1 MRIVFMG
8 TPPFAVPSLRSLVQ
22 AGHPVALVVTRPDK
36 PRRTRSS
43 PPEPS
48 AVKQAALELGIGVLQ
63 PDTARDPELS
73 ALLREAAPD
82 AIVVVAFGQ
91 VLPAAILEIPPKW
104 CINLHASLLPAYRGA
119 APIAR
124 SILAG
129 DVRTGATTMRMDRGL
144 DTGDLLLSR
153 AIVIEADETA
163 GELTARL
170 ADLGAGLL
178 VETLARHE
186 TGSLTPVPQD
196 SGRATLAPAIRRAD
210 GVLRWEEPATT
221 LACRVRGCHPW
232 PLATAGLRGAP
243 IQVLRAGVDAS
254 PHEPGGPPGQI
265 LEVSQGRIVVTCGS
279 GSFLEI
285 LELRFPGRR
294 AMSARDALNGR
305 LVSPGDCFTP
315 PSA

>member
-8 TPPFAVPSLRSLVQ
+8 TPPFAVPSLRALVQ

-48 AVKQAALELGIGVLQ
+48 AIKQAACEMGIGVLQ
-63 PDTARDPELS
+63 SETARDPELS

-82 AIVVVAFGQ
+82 AIIVVAYGQ

-124 SILAG
+124 AILAG
-129 DVRTGATTMRMDRGL
+129 EVQTGATTMRMDRGL

-153 AIVIEADETA
+153 AIAIRAEETA

-170 ADLGAGLL
+170 AEVGAELL
-178 VETLARHE
+178 VETLSRHE
-186 TGSLTPVPQD
+186 AGSLAPVPQD
-196 SGRATLAPAIRRAD
+196 AGRATLAPALRRAD
-210 GVLRWEEPATT
+210 GILRWEEPAVT

-232 PLATAGLRGAP
+232 PLATAGLRGSP
-243 IQVLRAGVDAS
+243 VQILRARVDAT
-254 PHEPGGPPGQI
+254 PREAGGAPGQI
-265 LEVSQGRIVVTCGS
+265 LGLTPGRVVVTCGAA
-279 GSFLEI
+279 SFLEI
-285 LELRFPGRR
+285 LELCFPGRR
-294 AMSARDALNGR
+294 AISARDALNGR
-305 LVSPGDCFTP
+305 LVGPDDCFTP
-315 PSA
+315 PPA